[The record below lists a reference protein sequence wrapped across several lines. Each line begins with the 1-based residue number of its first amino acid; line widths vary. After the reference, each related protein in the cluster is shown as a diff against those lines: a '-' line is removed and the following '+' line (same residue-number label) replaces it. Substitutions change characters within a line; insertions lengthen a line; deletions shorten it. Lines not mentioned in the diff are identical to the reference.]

1 MTIRVSENG
10 VGMRYNSEVELR
22 DSLGLS
28 SWQQLSK
35 STVFNLVD
43 RLQDTDP
50 EVAIQV
56 ISQVPEI
63 SMLVREVMD
72 DAGKAHDVTV
82 AANTRGLEMV
92 HEVHMERLAI
102 LRAELDKELS
112 SDERLRV
119 LDDITQINAQA
130 LQKDTENKTF
140 LSEQSDKRLAMA
152 GGLALTVVAMV
163 VGVAGHKRGL
173 RPGRLFKS

>member
-1 MTIRVSENG
+1 
-10 VGMRYNSEVELR
+10 MRYKSEVELR

-28 SWQQLSK
+28 SWHQLSK

-43 RLQDTDP
+43 RLQETDP
-50 EVAIQV
+50 EVALKV

-63 SMLVREVMD
+63 SALVQGAMD

-102 LRAELDKELS
+102 LRAELEKDLS
-112 SDERLRV
+112 VDERLRV
-119 LDDITQINAQA
+119 LDDIGQINSQA
-130 LQKDTENKTF
+130 LEKDTENKTF
-140 LSEQSDKRLAMA
+140 LSEQFDKRLAMA
-152 GGLALTVVAMV
+152 GGLALTVVAV
-163 VGVAGHKRGL
+163 VLGAAGHKRGL
-173 RPGRLFKS
+173 GPGRLFKS

>member
-1 MTIRVSENG
+1 
-10 VGMRYNSEVELR
+10 MRYNSEVELR

-28 SWQQLSK
+28 SWHQLSK

-50 EVAIQV
+50 EVALKV

-63 SMLVREVMD
+63 STLVREVMD

-82 AANTRGLEMV
+82 AANARGLEMV

-102 LRAELDKELS
+102 LHAS
-112 SDERLRV
+112 STRNFSADERLRV
-119 LDDITQINAQA
+119 LDDIAQINAQA

-140 LSEQSDKRLAMA
+140 LSEQFDKRLAMA
-152 GGLALTVVAMV
+152 GGLALTVVAVV
-163 VGVAGHKRGL
+163 VGAAAGHKRGL
-173 RPGRLFKS
+173 GPGRLFKS